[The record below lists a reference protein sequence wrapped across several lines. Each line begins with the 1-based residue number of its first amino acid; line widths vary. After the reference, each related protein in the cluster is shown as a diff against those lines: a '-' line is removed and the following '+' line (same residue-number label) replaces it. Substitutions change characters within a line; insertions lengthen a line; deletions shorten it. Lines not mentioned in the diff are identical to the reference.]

1 MRKLVLASA
10 VAMLVTQVA
19 AIDAFAV
26 AAPDNSTNQP
36 PIANPDSASTPYQT
50 PVTIA
55 VLANDSDPDGNS
67 LGVGLR
73 TNGAHGKTAKTHDT
87 VTYTP
92 KAGFYGTDTFTYI
105 VADGRLGH
113 ATGTVTVT
121 VGPPSNFPPKA
132 VDDNVSTRAGEP
144 VSIDVLSNDTD
155 PEGDA
160 IAITATSKAANGTRS
175 RKGAIITYTPKPGFV
190 GTDTLRY
197 AIVDSNNGPDVGRL
211 NITVLPESA
220 PKPEPIPLPTQQ
232 PSGGSVTI
240 EAEQFSVN
248 FKNGAQWIGPV
259 SPAGASGGKAMEAPL
274 DGQPRL
280 EYQVNFSQS
289 GTYYVWI
296 RSYALNAST
305 NSVRFGVD
313 GSWSDAVVSVS
324 PYNSWQWE
332 GPFAMTVASKGIHT
346 LGITRRESST
356 LVDKIFIG
364 TSSTAD
370 PSGTEPD
377 PAPAPAPAPDPA
389 PAPAPDPAPAPA
401 PDPAPAPAPG
411 SSACPGSGTGSRAR
425 SDASTGSRP
434 GARTRQTSQSVL
446 VDPDHACERF
456 AAGARRTCG
465 LRDLCPP
472 RIVRREHGA
481 QDQQPARLELY
492 GERHGPRRLSFFDER
507 PGYCRQTERPL
518 RGGEQERA
526 ITTRFTGAATG
537 PMPQRNGLAFGR
549 DGPRP
554 RAGCRSFPRHDHS
567 RLRDPNP
574 LSHAPIQTPARESC
588 DSAPMGAAIFSS

>member
-55 VLANDSDPDGNS
+55 VLANDSDPDGDS

-73 TNGAHGKTAKTHDT
+73 TSGAHGKTVKTHDT

-121 VGPPSNFPPKA
+121 VAPPSNFPPKA

-220 PKPEPIPLPTQQ
+220 PEPEPIPLPTQQ
-232 PSGGSVTI
+232 QSGGSVTI

-248 FKNGAQWIGPV
+248 VKNGAQWIGPV

-274 DGQPRL
+274 DGQP
-280 EYQVNFSQS
+280 
-289 GTYYVWI
+289 
-296 RSYALNAST
+296 
-305 NSVRFGVD
+305 
-313 GSWSDAVVSVS
+313 
-324 PYNSWQWE
+324 
-332 GPFAMTVASKGIHT
+332 
-346 LGITRRESST
+346 
-356 LVDKIFIG
+356 
-364 TSSTAD
+364 TARV
-370 PSGTEPD
+370 PGEFQPEL
-377 PAPAPAPAPDPA
+377 APTTC
-389 PAPAPDPAPAPA
+389 
-401 PDPAPAPAPG
+401 G
-411 SSACPGSGTGSRAR
+411 
-425 SDASTGSRP
+425 
-434 GARTRQTSQSVL
+434 
-446 VDPDHACERF
+446 F
-456 AAGARRTCG
+456 AAMR
-465 LRDLCPP
+465 
-472 RIVRREHGA
+472 
-481 QDQQPARLELY
+481 
-492 GERHGPRRLSFFDER
+492 
-507 PGYCRQTERPL
+507 
-518 RGGEQERA
+518 
-526 ITTRFTGAATG
+526 
-537 PMPQRNGLAFGR
+537 
-549 DGPRP
+549 
-554 RAGCRSFPRHDHS
+554 
-567 RLRDPNP
+567 
-574 LSHAPIQTPARESC
+574 
-588 DSAPMGAAIFSS
+588 